1 MSTFIAYIPIA
12 ILLFT
17 GLILLLW
24 SGRRR
29 TGSPGVARPADL
41 SNFHPSHY
49 KHFPQIRQALSPE
62 DEEYIRRKLP
72 PRIAKQV
79 LRERRAVARGFLRGL
94 REDFVSL
101 ELLGRTIAALS
112 PVVSRQQETE
122 RLALSVQF
130 RLLYALGW
138 MSLFAGRL
146 PVDQMEQLTA
156 LVGRLALRMEESIT
170 RISALAVSHQPRG
183 ISA

>member
-1 MSTFIAYIPIA
+1 MSPSAAYIVLA
-12 ILLFT
+12 VALFAA
-17 GLILLLW
+17 LLW
-24 SGRRR
+24 LLRSGRRR
-29 TGSPGVARPADL
+29 GNSRGIARPGDL
-41 SNFHPSHY
+41 SNIHPSHY
-49 KHFPQIRQALSPE
+49 KHFPQVRQALSHE
-62 DEEYIRRKLP
+62 DEEYIRRNLP
-72 PRIAKQV
+72 PHMAKRI

-138 MSLFAGRL
+138 ASLFTGRL
-146 PVDQMEQLTA
+146 PLDQMEQLTA
-156 LVGRLALRMEESIT
+156 MVGRLALRMEESIT
-170 RISALAVSHQPRG
+170 RISELAVAQQARG

>member
-1 MSTFIAYIPIA
+1 MSPFIAYIPLA
-12 ILLFT
+12 ILLFA
-17 GLILLLW
+17 GLTFLLW

-29 TGSPGVARPADL
+29 AGSRGVARPGDL
-41 SNFHPSHY
+41 SNIHPSHY
-49 KHFPQIRQALSPE
+49 KYFPQVRQALSRE

-72 PRIAKQV
+72 PHLAKQAR
-79 LRERRAVARGFLRGL
+79 RERRAVARGFLRGL

-112 PVVSRQQETE
+112 PVISRQQETE

-138 MSLFAGRL
+138 MSLVTGRMPL
-146 PVDQMEQLTA
+146 DQLEQLTA
-156 LVGRLALRMEESIT
+156 MVGRLALRMDESMAKIN
-170 RISALAVSHQPRG
+170 ALTVVQQPRG